1 MGIII
6 YQWGEID
13 RDIASLDNCIT
24 FTFMGGFIENNQG
37 TRSKIDISWFISW
50 FKDQWLQYEFIGR
63 DGCWWSLTI
72 LIIIISILCWVFYN
86 SWPNPNGP
94 GWIDDQGRQI
104 PWLGPNG
111 GAEMPGPNGGAE
123 MPGPI
128 SKQPPRPQVNTPVEL
143 PVESPVGPPVE
154 CPNFGDPGIPNKK

>member
-24 FTFMGGFIENNQG
+24 FTFMGGFIEINQG

-63 DGCWWSLTI
+63 DGWWLSLTI
-72 LIIIISILCWVFYN
+72 LIIIISILCLVFFI
-86 SWPNPNGP
+86 SRPNPAGT
-94 GWIDDQGRQI
+94 GWIDDKGKPI
-104 PWLGPNG
+104 TWLGPNG
-111 GAEMPGPNGGAE
+111 GAG

-128 SKQPPRPQVNTPVEL
+128 LGQPPRPQVNTPVNT
-143 PVESPVGPPVE
+143 PVEPPVRPPVGPPVE
-154 CPNFGDPGIPNKK
+154 CPNFGDPGRANKK

>member
-1 MGIII
+1 MSLII
-6 YQWGEID
+6 YQWCKID
-13 RDIASLDNCIT
+13 TDIELFGNSCTLSCMAVFIHNDKGI
-24 FTFMGGFIENNQG
+24 GFK
-37 TRSKIDISWFISW
+37 RDISWLNDQFFLYEWICRNAWWISFI
-50 FKDQWLQYEFIGR
+50 L
-63 DGCWWSLTI
+63 

-154 CPNFGDPGIPNKK
+154 CPNFGDPGIPNNK